1 MADGRRR
8 EPETPELRRLR
19 RRIDSL
25 DRRLVALL
33 NERAELAR
41 DAGRAKAAAGRRA
54 IRDADREREVLLR
67 VTMANQGPMPQ
78 ADLLALYRR
87 LMAATRA
94 LEAQDR
100 RRMGAGA
107 AGRATGRAT
116 GEPRR
121 GPGPGRRSGDPDPL
135 RPGTDRLPPPRPRRQ
150 RRLRVGTR
158 RGRRRRG
165 PVPDRGP
172 RRAAQPPRVRRRA
185 DRGPGLARVRARR
198 RARSASATTT
208 PRTPRPSTG
217 CGPTASSTAATARGR
232 RSSAGP
238 RMPGARGT
246 DRVARV
252 PVATAGSTAR
262 SSG

>member
-1 MADGRRR
+1 VADGRRR
-8 EPETPELRRLR
+8 EAETPELRRLR

-100 RRMGAGA
+100 RRMGSSA
-107 AGRATGRAT
+107 
-116 GEPRR
+116 
-121 GPGPGRRSGDPDPL
+121 PGNGGDDE
-135 RPGTDRLPPPRPRRQ
+135 GTAPRPR
-150 RRLRVGTR
+150 
-158 RGRRRRG
+158 
-165 PVPDRGP
+165 
-172 RRAAQPPRVRRRA
+172 
-185 DRGPGLARVRARR
+185 
-198 RARSASATTT
+198 
-208 PRTPRPSTG
+208 PRPTE
-217 CGPTASSTAATARGR
+217 R
-232 RSSAGP
+232 
-238 RMPGARGT
+238 
-246 DRVARV
+246 
-252 PVATAGSTAR
+252 
-262 SSG
+262 